1 MGSTDVVSDLER
13 ANWRKTFE
21 QLEPETLRLR
31 IANPWAAMS
40 DEYRR
45 EAEAWLRE
53 QDAAADRHEESRS
66 QTRLLTLI
74 AAAMALA
81 TAAIGLIA
89 VWRKH

>member
-1 MGSTDVVSDLER
+1 MGKINVASDDER
-13 ANWRKTFE
+13 ASWRKTFE
-21 QLEPETLRLR
+21 QSEPEALRLR
-31 IANPWAAMS
+31 ISKPWAAMS

-53 QDAAADRHEESRS
+53 QDAAADRREESRS

-74 AAAMALA
+74 AAAMTLA

-89 VWRKH
+89 VWPKH